1 MAASYEA
8 DPEVRLM
15 SRVAKGD
22 AKAFDALVRRVTDP
36 LVAFLSKRTRD
47 PDIAADLAQET
58 LLRAFRGRKD
68 YRPDARF
75 RTWLFRIA
83 MNVDL
88 NRRRY
93 DGYRAA
99 ASLDDASE
107 ADGAPLSARTPDA
120 KAEDPTSGAERDE
133 VRERVRSAVAELP
146 ENQRVAVALL
156 RFHEFTYEEIAR
168 TMSLSVPAVKS
179 LLNRA
184 KDNLRRALAP
194 DLESALRPAAA
205 NAAKGSP

>member
-1 MAASYEA
+1 LIGGAAGLRKAFRGGTSGSVAGFRGVMAASYEA

-120 KAEDPTSGAERDE
+120 KAEAPTSGAP
-133 VRERVRSAVAELP
+133 SASDA
-146 ENQRVAVALL
+146 
-156 RFHEFTYEEIAR
+156 
-168 TMSLSVPAVKS
+168 SSS
-179 LLNRA
+179 
-184 KDNLRRALAP
+184 D
-194 DLESALRPAAA
+194 AAA
-205 NAAKGSP
+205 R

>member
-1 MAASYEA
+1 VALSHRHERRSQPPPLRRLSRRRVARRRVRSRRGAAS
-8 DPEVRLM
+8 
-15 SRVAKGD
+15 
-22 AKAFDALVRRVTDP
+22 
-36 LVAFLSKRTRD
+36 
-47 PDIAADLAQET
+47 
-58 LLRAFRGRKD
+58 
-68 YRPDARF
+68 
-75 RTWLFRIA
+75 
-83 MNVDL
+83 
-88 NRRRY
+88 
-93 DGYRAA
+93 
-99 ASLDDASE
+99 
-107 ADGAPLSARTPDA
+107 LSARTPDA